1 MRVLLDEC
9 LPRRLKNDLP
19 GHEVETVPEAGW
31 AGRKNGELLQLA
43 ASAFEVF
50 LTVDTSI
57 EFQQNVSGLEVA
69 VIALKA
75 RSNRL
80 EDLRPLMPRV
90 REVLA
95 RLPSPGSLTRVSE

>member
-1 MRVLLDEC
+1 VA
-9 LPRRLKNDLP
+9 
-19 GHEVETVPEAGW
+19 V
-31 AGRKNGELLQLA
+31 
-43 ASAFEVF
+43 SAFDVF
-50 LTVDTSI
+50 LTVDASL

-80 EDLRPLMPRV
+80 EDRRPLMPRV

-95 RLPSPGSLTRVSE
+95 RLPSPGSFTRVSD